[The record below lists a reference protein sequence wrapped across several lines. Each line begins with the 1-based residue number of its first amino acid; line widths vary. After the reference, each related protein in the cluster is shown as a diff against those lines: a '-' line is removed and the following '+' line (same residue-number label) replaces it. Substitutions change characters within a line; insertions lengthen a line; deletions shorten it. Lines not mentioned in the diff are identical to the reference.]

1 MILTD
6 EYAGLCVMYQAI
18 HGEEDKKNMPN
29 PAEEEEFKANFEQ
42 ANEVIDKY
50 DKKNNK
56 LVYILDWLIHL
67 DNAVKKYHE
76 QELKVGKVS
85 IIYFE

>member
-1 MILTD
+1 MTCCLNNVFQNNLSDDFKI
-6 EYAGLCVMYQAI
+6 
-18 HGEEDKKNMPN
+18 
-29 PAEEEEFKANFEQ
+29 EFKANFEH

-76 QELKVGKVS
+76 QELKVGKES